1 MGVIFVLFIIYMLG
15 CEKRGREEN
24 DLDLFLFKNN
34 LCIFAFL
41 FFFYSITYCSA
52 MSVFF

>member
-1 MGVIFVLFIIYMLG
+1 MLG
-15 CEKRGREEN
+15 CEKGGREEN
-24 DLDLFLFKNN
+24 DLDLFLFKNK

-41 FFFYSITYCSA
+41 FFFYSTGITYFSA